1 MLVAVILGMEVTFW
15 VLIAAGLIAR
25 YLLGRRRTGAILLA
39 LSPAVDLVILIASVY
54 DLRHGATA
62 GLPHVLSAVYLG
74 VSVAWGHRMIRWA
87 DVRFAHR
94 YAGGPAPVG
103 KPSGGAERAAYE
115 VDQWRRHM
123 LAWSVGVSLLGAGM
137 LLVGDLDRTMV
148 LLQFAGLWTIVLA
161 VDTAVTLLDVARY
174 RAEERPS
181 DGRATPAAAA
191 GARQDQLV

>member
-1 MLVAVILGMEVTFW
+1 MLVAVILGMEITFW
-15 VLIAAGLIAR
+15 VLIGAGLVAR
-25 YLLGRRRTGAILLA
+25 YLLGWRRTGAVLLA
-39 LSPAVDLVILIASVY
+39 LSPAVDLVILTASVY

-94 YAGGPAPVG
+94 YAGGPAPRG
-103 KPSGGAERAAYE
+103 KPAGGVERARYE
-115 VDQWRRHM
+115 RDQWRRHV
-123 LAWSVGVSLLGAGM
+123 LAWSVGVSLLGAGV

-161 VDTAVTLLDVARY
+161 VDTVVSLLDVAKY
-174 RAEERPS
+174 RAQGRTVERTGDRS
-181 DGRATPAAAA
+181 TV
-191 GARQDQLV
+191 GA